1 MSYLFSTLR
10 KLPLTLCLGLAVIF
24 PSFAQD
30 QNDSF
35 TWQFDLGAAVQHR
48 TNIVDSLD
56 GNDGEISGTVLL
68 AGGVYYDKFFIES
81 SPFSS
86 RPLTLGYTLS
96 ETRSTMINIIGTSW
110 FAEISEEAQN
120 QGNRLDGIK
129 SRHSSYEVG
138 IEYLKQFRNSDV
150 RIRMMHD
157 VLNQHQG
164 FFLSLDQS
172 LPIYKTNWLI
182 IPSWGVN
189 YLSEKAVQY
198 YYGVSE
204 SEVMPNRPFYS
215 PDAGWSLT
223 GRLYVERPLNKKW
236 TLFGFASYSHF
247 SSSIS
252 DSPITSIDNG
262 THTIALGVLW
272 SF

>member
-1 MSYLFSTLR
+1 MSYLFSTFRHLFFI
-10 KLPLTLCLGLAVIF
+10 LWLGLGVVF
-24 PSFAQD
+24 SSFAQSQD
-30 QNDSF
+30 GSF
-35 TWQFDLGAAVQHR
+35 TWQLDLGAAIQHR

-56 GNDGEISGTVLL
+56 SNDGEVSGAVLL

-81 SPFSS
+81 SPFSA
-86 RPLTLGYTLS
+86 RALTLGYTLNK
-96 ETRSTMINIIGTSW
+96 TRSTMVNLIGTSW
-110 FAEISEEAQN
+110 FTEISEEAQN
-120 QGNRLDGIK
+120 QGDRLDGIT
-129 SRHSSYEVG
+129 SRHSSYEIGV
-138 IEYLKQFRNSDV
+138 EYFKQFPNSDV

-164 FFLSLDQS
+164 FFISLDQS

-182 IPSWGVN
+182 IPSWGGN

-204 SEVMPNRPFYS
+204 SEVTLSRPLYNA
-215 PDAGWSLT
+215 DAGWSLT
-223 GRLYVERPLNKKW
+223 GRIYVERPLDEKW

-247 SSSIS
+247 SSSIA
-252 DSPITSIDNG
+252 DSPITSIDNS

>member
-1 MSYLFSTLR
+1 MNYLFLTLR
-10 KLPLTLCLGLAVIF
+10 YLSITLVLALAGATY
-24 PSFAQD
+24 SFAAEQESD
-30 QNDSF
+30 F
-35 TWQFDLGAAVQHR
+35 TWQLDLGAAIQHR

-56 GNDGEISGTVLL
+56 SNDGEISGAILL

-86 RPLTLGYTLS
+86 RPLTLGYTLN
-96 ETRSTMINIIGTSW
+96 ETRSTMLNLVGMSW
-110 FAEISEEAQN
+110 FAQISEEAQQ
-120 QGNRLDGIK
+120 QGNRLDGIRT
-129 SRHSSYEVG
+129 RHSSYEVG
-138 IEYLKQFRNSDV
+138 VEYLKQFQNSDV

-172 LPIYKTNWLI
+172 LPIYKTSWLI

-189 YLSEKAVQY
+189 YLSEKTVQY

-204 SEVMPNRPFYS
+204 SEATPQRPLYQ

-223 GRLYVERPLNKKW
+223 GRVYVERPINQKW
-236 TLFGFASYSHF
+236 TLFAFASYSHF
-247 SSSIS
+247 SSSIT
-252 DSPITSIDNG
+252 DSPITSVDSS
-262 THTIALGVLW
+262 THTLALGVLW